1 VVKKTMKSVLGVV
14 GIAVVAAGILMVER
28 HAMAAPQAAGASGYH
43 LIKKVKLGG
52 TGGWDYLTVDQAT
65 HRLFISRGTKV
76 IVVDPV
82 TEKVLGEIPDMKRVH
97 GIALAGEFNK
107 GYITDG
113 QAATATMFDMTT
125 YKTLG
130 QAKTDKDADAV
141 IYDAFSKRV
150 FTFNGDA
157 GTSTVIEAA
166 DGKVAGTVTLGGG
179 PEFAATD
186 GKGKIFVNL
195 EDKSQLVKFDAKTLK
210 VENTW
215 PLAPCESPSGL
226 AIDAEHEVLVVGCH
240 NKLMAF
246 VDGNSG
252 KVLGT
257 VPIGQGVDANRFDP
271 GTGYAFASCGD
282 GTLTIAHE
290 DSPGKF
296 SLVEMINTQRGAR
309 TMALDKSNH
318 NVYLVTAEF
327 GPAPA
332 ATAENPRPRPAILP
346 DTFVLLEYGK

>member
-1 VVKKTMKSVLGVV
+1 MLKKSAVGVAAI
-14 GIAVVAAGILMVER
+14 GIVAAGMIVSR
-28 HAMAAPQAAGASGYH
+28 HAAAAPQAAGASGYH
-43 LIKKVKLGG
+43 LIKKIKLGG

-65 HRLFISRGTKV
+65 HRVFISRGTKV
-76 IVVDPV
+76 IVVDPT
-82 TEKVLGEIPDMKRVH
+82 TEKVLGEIPDTQGVH
-97 GIALAGEFNK
+97 GIALAAEFNR
-107 GYITDG
+107 GYTTNGRASNSTI
-113 QAATATMFDMTT
+113 FDMS
-125 YKTLG
+125 TLQKLG
-130 QAKTDKDADAV
+130 EAKTDKDPDGV
-141 IYDAFSKRV
+141 IYDPFSKRV

-157 GTSTVIEAA
+157 SSSTAIDAA
-166 DGKVAGTVTLGGG
+166 TGNVAGTVALGGG
-179 PEFAATD
+179 PEFAASD

-195 EDKSQLVKFDAKTLK
+195 EDKSQLVKFDARTLK

-240 NKLMAF
+240 NKLMTF

-252 KVLGT
+252 KVVGT

-290 DSPGKF
+290 DSPSKF

-309 TMALDKSNH
+309 TMALDRSNH
-318 NVYLVTAEF
+318 NVYLVTADF

-332 ATAENPRPRPAILP
+332 ATADNPRPRPAILP
-346 DTFVLLEYGK
+346 DTFVLLVYGK